1 MSLQPGKKHYFGPGG
16 DQHTLPLQQ
25 EQVHRGKHIL
35 LPWPP
40 AFGSELSYMGQ
51 SKESPEVVPEKRQ
64 DAQAHH
70 CVVKRPLLKRSLP
83 EVSRSAALWMDLDV
97 LAGEPPHHA
106 GTPHRAGSCS
116 ILLEAAGYFSFH
128 H

>member
-1 MSLQPGKKHYFGPGG
+1 
-16 DQHTLPLQQ
+16 
-25 EQVHRGKHIL
+25 
-35 LPWPP
+35 
-40 AFGSELSYMGQ
+40 MGQ